1 MKMSSFAD
9 LGIRPPLVQL
19 AEEEEIETPT
29 ALQAGVIPVLRR
41 GGNLVAR
48 ASSGSGKTLAYSL
61 ALLDRLA
68 GAEAPAEADSEPGTR
83 ALVLVPTDELAGQ
96 RALGLVPLAQAAGLA
111 AGALTPGWAADA
123 GGADVLVAAPETAL
137 AAVRASALK
146 LTGLEVL
153 VIDGA
158 SLIHGLGGWQA
169 VDTLLDHVPKEAQ
182 RVVFTARITD
192 QIEDLIERRVKK
204 AHRYPAEAAIGSGST
219 PTAGEA
225 GYVLV
230 PERDKIEILA
240 RLLASPRQQSAPPAI
255 FFRNDERGALAAES
269 LALRGFVIGEL
280 EDDDAHAVVTA
291 GGAARADLIE
301 SSGEEPDRSISYDVP
316 ADAEQLLARH
326 GGDVRALVMVEPRQL
341 PHLHEIAGLAGISL
355 RPVPVVSEEPGS
367 RLQPFRDQVRQAL
380 AEEDLAA
387 QMLVLEPLLDEF
399 DAIEVAAALAA
410 LLRSNRPAAAQQP
423 AAARASQP
431 LANAAAAPAAPVSD
445 PGPAPATWARL
456 YVGVG
461 ERDGTRPGDLVG
473 AIAGEAD
480 IPGSQVGKIDIRDT
494 FSIVEVQAKVAEKVI
509 RAVNGTTIKGR
520 SARVDYDRGG
530 DRTRKTMRT
539 PRRRTNDRP
548 DARPRRPAPG
558 GSGPS
563 D

>member
-1 MKMSSFAD
+1 MKMSSFAG
-9 LGIRPPLVQL
+9 LGIRAPLVQL
-19 AEEEEIETPT
+19 AEEDEIEVPT

-61 ALLDRLA
+61 GLLDRLA
-68 GAEAPAEADSEPGTR
+68 GAEAPAGEESDPGTR
-83 ALVLVPTDELAGQ
+83 ALVLVPTDELAGHT
-96 RALGLVPLAQAAGLA
+96 ALGMVPLAQAAGLA
-111 AGALTPGWAADA
+111 AGALAPGWATDT
-123 GGADVLVAAPETAL
+123 GGADVLVASPETAL

-146 LTGLEVL
+146 LAGLEVL

-158 SLIHGLGGWQA
+158 SLIHDLGGWQA
-169 VDTLLDHVPKEAQ
+169 VDTLLDHVPKDAQ
-182 RVVFTARITD
+182 RVVFTARMTD
-192 QIEDLIERRVKK
+192 EIEDLVERRVKK
-204 AHRYPAEAAIGSGST
+204 AHRYPAEAALGSGSA
-219 PTAGEA
+219 PAAGEA

-230 PERDKIEILA
+230 PEREKIEILA
-240 RLLASPRQQSAPPAI
+240 RLLGSPRQQAAPPAI
-255 FFRNDERGALAAES
+255 FFRNDERGALVAES

-280 EDDDAHAVVTA
+280 EDDDAHAVITTA
-291 GGAARADLIE
+291 GTGRAELIE
-301 SSGEEPDRSISYDVP
+301 TSGEEPDRSISYDVP
-316 ADAEQLLARH
+316 ADAEQLLGRH
-326 GGDVRALVMVEPRQL
+326 GGDARALVLVEPRQL
-341 PHLHEIAGLAGISL
+341 PHLQEIAGLAGLSL
-355 RPVPVVSEEPGS
+355 HPVPVVSEEPVS
-367 RLQPFRDQVRQAL
+367 RLQPFRDAIRQAL

-399 DAIEVAAALAA
+399 DALEVAAALAA
-410 LLRSNRPAAAQQP
+410 LLRSKRPVPAQQQ
-423 AAARASQP
+423 AASRVSQP
-431 LANAAAAPAAPVSD
+431 LANAAAAPAAPVND

-494 FSIVEVQAKVAEKVI
+494 FSIVEVQAMVAEKVI

-539 PRRRTNDRP
+539 PRRRTNDRSGP
-548 DARPRRPAPG
+548 PSRRPAPG
-558 GSGPS
+558 GSGQG